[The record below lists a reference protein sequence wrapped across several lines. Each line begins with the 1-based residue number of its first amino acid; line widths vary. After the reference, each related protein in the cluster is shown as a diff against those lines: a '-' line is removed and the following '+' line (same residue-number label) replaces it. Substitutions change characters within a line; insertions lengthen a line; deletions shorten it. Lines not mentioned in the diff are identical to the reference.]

1 MAKKSKAIYKWTKK
15 IHMYAGL
22 LTFSAFVVWG
32 ITGVHAVFL
41 PEPGAFTPPPISSVR
56 EVPFQAAGDMDDK
69 ALAKAIFEKVDI
81 PLAGGRYNVHRDENL
96 NLAFNVFTIN
106 GGRVVTFLED
116 QGIARVEHRANDV
129 LGYLSSMHTASSRR
143 HRLSAAA
150 NAWGYYNE
158 LSTWA
163 FLFMT
168 ISGVYLWI
176 ASRPGMRWAQISF
189 WSMAGVTAA
198 LWIVIR

>member
-1 MAKKSKAIYKWTKK
+1 MAKKSKALYKWTKK

-22 LTFSAFVVWG
+22 LTFSALVVWG
-32 ITGVHAVFL
+32 VTGVHAVFL
-41 PEPGAFTPPPISSVR
+41 PKPGEFTPPPISSVR
-56 EVPFQAAGDMDDK
+56 EVPFQAAGNMDDK
-69 ALAKAIFEKVDI
+69 ELAKAIFEKIEI

-96 NLAFNVFTIN
+96 NLTFNVFTIN
-106 GGRVVTFLED
+106 GGRVVTYLED
-116 QGIARVEHRANDV
+116 QGIARIEHRANDV

-143 HRLSAAA
+143 HQLSLAA
-150 NAWGYYNE
+150 NAWGFYNE
-158 LSTWA
+158 FSTWA

-189 WSMAGVTAA
+189 WSMAAVTAV